1 MIPLSYSGTQMF
13 VFVNNGTLGGGG
25 YKASDPKVHVIGFFE
40 QIGNSVTN
48 VKKPLQSQITSLELY
63 SKIF

>member
-1 MIPLSYSGTQMF
+1 MF
-13 VFVNNGTLGGGG
+13 EFVNNGTLGGGG